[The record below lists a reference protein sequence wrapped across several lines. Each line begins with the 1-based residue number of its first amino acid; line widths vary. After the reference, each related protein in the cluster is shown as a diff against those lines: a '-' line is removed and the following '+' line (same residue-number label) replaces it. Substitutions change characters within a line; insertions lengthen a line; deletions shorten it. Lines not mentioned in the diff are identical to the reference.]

1 MPDTVTTV
9 NATVVP
15 SDFSGETEDRAMLA
29 NALKTEAANPIGM
42 GRPVGATIGSTVG
55 RPVGMGVG
63 VTAAKPVGMGV
74 GATAAKSVG
83 MGVGATAAKS
93 SGQYGNVT
101 NKAGGYGSAVTGSRK
116 APGSVKGDVNGDGV
130 KDWKDAAAFW
140 AGLPGTIWGS
150 PFTWI
155 VVSLALGTVVMGLN
169 IEAWRRTAY
178 AEGQLEYIAVI
189 FCLGFTAIEVHPIL
203 STVHQRASLS
213 QLIVAAR
220 SPDKMV
226 ELKKKFVKNAD
237 QLMEDQLKRNK
248 KLSSMQQMYVTAL
261 ICGIEWG
268 IVSSGTNYIG
278 PNGLRFIPLLFTA
291 AIVGGAVGCAHL
303 YKNSVNALL
312 SKVERSTL
320 DEIES
325 TLDNH
330 KVMNIG

>member
-1 MPDTVTTV
+1 MSDTVTTI

-15 SDFSGETEDRAMLA
+15 SDFSGETPDRSMLA
-29 NALKTEAANPIGM
+29 NALKTESTKPVGSTM
-42 GRPVGATIGSTVG
+42 GSGRAVGATIGSTMG
-55 RPVGMGVG
+55 AAKPTGMGVG
-63 VTAAKPVGMGV
+63 STVGP
-74 GATAAKSVG
+74 KS
-83 MGVGATAAKS
+83 AS
-93 SGQYGNVT
+93 QYANVT
-101 NKAGGYGSAVTGSRK
+101 NKAGGYGSAVTGGRK
-116 APGSVKGDVNGDGV
+116 APGSKVKGDINGDGV
-130 KDWKDAAAFW
+130 RDWKDAAAFW

-169 IEAWRRTAY
+169 IDAWRRTAY

-237 QLMEDQLKRNK
+237 ELMEDQLKRNK
-248 KLSSMQQMYVTAL
+248 KLSSTQQMYVTAA
-261 ICGIEWG
+261 ICGIEWA
-268 IVSSGTNYIG
+268 IVSNGTNYIG

-303 YKNSVNALL
+303 YKKSVNALL
-312 SKVERSTL
+312 SKVERTTL

>member
-1 MPDTVTTV
+1 MSDTATTI

-15 SDFSGETEDRAMLA
+15 SDFDSGETPDRSMLA
-29 NALKTEAANPIGM
+29 NALKTVAVKPVGSTM
-42 GRPVGATIGSTVG
+42 GSGRAVGATIGST
-55 RPVGMGVG
+55 MG
-63 VTAAKPVGMGV
+63 AAKPVGMG
-74 GATAAKSVG
+74 AAKPVGSGMSVG
-83 MGVGATAAKS
+83 STVGSRS
-93 SGQYGNVT
+93 SSQYANVT
-101 NKAGGYGSAVTGSRK
+101 DKSGGYGSAVTGGRK
-116 APGSVKGDVNGDGV
+116 APGSKVKGDVNGDGV

-155 VVSLALGTVVMGLN
+155 VVSLTLGVVVMGLN

-237 QLMEDQLKRNK
+237 ELMEDQLKRNK
-248 KLSSMQQMYVTAL
+248 KLSSTQQMYVTAA
-261 ICGIEWG
+261 ICGIEWA
-268 IVSSGTNYIG
+268 IVSNGTNYIG

-312 SKVERSTL
+312 SKVERTTL